1 MPEQYIVHPSH
12 KISGTIN
19 VPGDKS
25 ISHRAL
31 ILLSISDGI
40 AKITGLLESEDCL
53 ATLKIFRMLGVKIE
67 KNSNN
72 SYTVHGK
79 GKYGLKGTNG
89 NLDCGNSGTTM
100 RLLAGLMSAQK
111 FPSSLVGDSSLS
123 KRPMERI
130 SKPLT
135 MMGANISL
143 SENKTAPIK
152 INSIEKIKS
161 IDYKMPIDSA
171 QIKSSIILA
180 SLYAD
185 RKTKITE
192 NIPTRDHTENMIN
205 FLNGNITT
213 SNNEVI
219 IDPMS
224 KLISKDIDIPGDI
237 SSAMFII
244 VACLISKKSEILIEN
259 VGLNDLRTGG
269 IEILKLMGA
278 EITILNIKKY
288 GPEKVG
294 DIKVKSSTLKG
305 IEIPKKYVASAIDE
319 FPIIFIAAANASGKT
334 LLKNAEELRYKES
347 DRLESMSKGL
357 TSCKINNNLFND
369 GIEIVGGEIAG
380 AVVDSFGDHRVAM
393 SFAIAGIS
401 AKNPITILN
410 TESVSTSFPN
420 FYSLA
425 KIIGI
430 NITRENI

>member
-25 ISHRAL
+25 ISHRSL
-31 ILLSISDGI
+31 ILLSISVGI

-67 KNSNN
+67 KNNNN
-72 SYTVHGK
+72 SYTVHGE
-79 GKYGLKGTNG
+79 GIYGLKETNS

-111 FPSSLVGDSSLS
+111 FPSILVGDSSLS

-130 SKPLT
+130 SKPLS

-152 INSIEKIKS
+152 INSIDKVKS
-161 IDYKMPIDSA
+161 IEYKMPIDSA

-185 RKTKITE
+185 NKTKIIE
-192 NIPTRDHTENMIN
+192 NISTRDHTENMIN
-205 FLNGNITT
+205 FLNGNVTRLDNVITI
-213 SNNEVI
+213 N
-219 IDPMS
+219 PMS
-224 KLISKDIDIPGDI
+224 KLISRDIDIPGDI

-259 VGLNDLRTGG
+259 VGLNDLRTGS

-278 EITILNIKKY
+278 KITVLNIKKY

-294 DIKVKSSTLKG
+294 DIRVKSSDLKG
-305 IEIPKKYVASAIDE
+305 IEIPKKYVANAIDE

-347 DRLESMSKGL
+347 DRLDAMSKGL

-369 GIEIVGGEIAG
+369 GIEIEGGEING
-380 AVVDSFGDHRVAM
+380 TVVDSFGDHRVAM
-393 SFAIAGIS
+393 SFAIAGVS

-410 TESVSTSFPN
+410 TESISTSFPN

-425 KIIGI
+425 KLIGI
-430 NITRENI
+430 NIIRENI

>member
-1 MPEQYIVHPSH
+1 MSEQYTVHPSF
-12 KISGTIN
+12 KISGIVN

-25 ISHRAL
+25 ISHRSL
-31 ILLSISDGI
+31 ILLSIADGI
-40 AKITGLLESEDCL
+40 AKISGLLESEDCL

-67 KNSNN
+67 KDSNN
-72 SYTVHGK
+72 SYTVYGK
-79 GKYGLKGTNG
+79 GKHGLLVTNN

-100 RLLAGLMSAQK
+100 RLLAGLMSAQT
-111 FPSSLVGDSSLS
+111 FSSNLVGDSSLS

-130 SKPLT
+130 SKPLS

-143 SENKTAPIK
+143 SKNKTSPIK
-152 INSIEKIKS
+152 IKGIKKIKS
-161 IDYKMPIDSA
+161 IEYKMPIDSA

-185 RKTKITE
+185 DKTKITE
-192 NIPTRDHTENMIN
+192 NIPTRDHTENIIN

-213 SNNEVI
+213 LNNQI
-219 IDPMS
+219 TIDPLS
-224 KLISKDIDIPGDI
+224 KLISRDIDIPGDI

-244 VACLISKKSEILIEN
+244 VACLISKHSEILIKN
-259 VGLNDLRTGG
+259 VGLNDLRTGS

-278 EITILNIKKY
+278 QITVLNIKKY

-294 DIKVKSSTLKG
+294 DIRVKSSTLKG
-305 IEIPKKYVASAIDE
+305 IEIPKKYVANAIDE

-347 DRLESMSKGL
+347 DRLEAMSKGL
-357 TSCKINNNLFND
+357 TNCKINNNLFKD
-369 GIEIVGGEIAG
+369 GIEIEGGEIAG
-380 AVVDSFGDHRVAM
+380 AVVNSFGDHRVAM
-393 SFAIAGIS
+393 SFAIAGVT

-410 TESVSTSFPN
+410 TESVSTSFPD

-425 KIIGI
+425 KLIGI
-430 NITRENI
+430 NIIRENI